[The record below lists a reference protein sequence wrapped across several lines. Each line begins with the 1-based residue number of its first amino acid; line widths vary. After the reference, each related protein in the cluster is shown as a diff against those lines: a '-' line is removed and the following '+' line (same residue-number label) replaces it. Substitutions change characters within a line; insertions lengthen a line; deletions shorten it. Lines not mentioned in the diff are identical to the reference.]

1 MSYAVAPAP
10 GPKVR
15 PGSVRTASTL
25 LYVAAV
31 LLLIVAAVS
40 FVPVG
45 EMQKIVKEIY
55 ADDPQ
60 MQQAASV
67 GQTVGI
73 VITGII
79 YVLIAV
85 GLVVLGIFVGKGKQP
100 ARIITWVVSGLAVLC
115 LGCGLA
121 GSAVSS
127 SFSGLGGGADAARS
141 EELLKRIQEVTPAW
155 VHATSLTL
163 QIITLIAM
171 IAVIILLALPGSN
184 DYFRK
189 EQQVWVPPTTPT
201 TWPGD
206 STLPPPPPPAP
217 GQ

>member
-15 PGSVRTASTL
+15 PGSVSTASLL
-25 LYVAAV
+25 LYVSAV

-40 FVPVG
+40 FTSLG
-45 EMQKIVKEIY
+45 EMQKIVNEIY

-60 MQQAASV
+60 TQEAARV
-67 GQTVGI
+67 GQIVGI
-73 VITGII
+73 AVTAII
-79 YVLIAV
+79 YLLIAI

-121 GSAVSS
+121 GSAVSNS
-127 SFSGLGGGADAARS
+127 LSGLGGGDARS
-141 EELLKRIQEVTPAW
+141 EELLKRIQEATPGW
-155 VHATSLTL
+155 VAATTLTL
-163 QIITLIAM
+163 QIVCLIAM

-184 DYFRK
+184 EYFRK

-201 TWPGD
+201 WPGD

-217 GQ
+217 NQ

>member
-15 PGSVRTASTL
+15 PGSVRTASIL
-25 LYVAAV
+25 LYVSAV

-60 MQQAASV
+60 TQQAASV
-67 GQTVGI
+67 GQTIGI
-73 VITGII
+73 VVTGII

-85 GLVVLGIFVGKGKQP
+85 GLVVLGVFVGKGKQP

-121 GSAVSS
+121 GSAVSNS
-127 SFSGLGGGADAARS
+127 LSGLGGADARS
-141 EELLKRIQEVTPAW
+141 EELLKRIQEATPAW

-163 QIITLIAM
+163 QIVTLIAM